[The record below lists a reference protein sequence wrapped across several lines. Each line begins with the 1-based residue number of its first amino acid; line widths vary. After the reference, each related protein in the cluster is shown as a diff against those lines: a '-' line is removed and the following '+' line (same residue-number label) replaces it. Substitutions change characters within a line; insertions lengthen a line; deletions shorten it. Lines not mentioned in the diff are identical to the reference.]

1 MQDHTE
7 KGDDVV
13 IFNHKY
19 APYFEQWAVQK
30 SYPVVVDDG
39 TVSDETRVDAV
50 CDIKFAITQRKLDD
64 DLLVIA
70 GDNMLDFGGHC
81 LRLPADCG
89 APSRDELQVAAGAE
103 RAQ

>member
-1 MQDHTE
+1 MSDLYLDNATTRLYNMQDHTE

-70 GDNMLDFGGHC
+70 GDNVLVFSLAKF
-81 LRLPADCG
+81 LRYA
-89 APSRDELQVAAGAE
+89 
-103 RAQ
+103 